1 MRRFL
6 QHTSLALIAIVGLI
20 TANAEAGPLADV
32 IGYVEVGQNATGGLD
47 WADPDNVLVKAGGIS
62 LGNYDDAT
70 YLPPIVEDTV
80 GYNMNQGNPPGMVV
94 GFTTPVNNGPGNDL
108 RIQGN
113 AYAID
118 GTDYYWS
125 EPGYIEV
132 AAETTPGQTGA
143 TTDGWADETFY
154 LIKPSN
160 YDQVGDPRLG
170 PLSGIYVYGDDP
182 DGALDDNGHPLQV
195 QKYADSWGEDLID
208 AGGSQLD
215 LYGWADWNP
224 SGDRV
229 DLSDA
234 IDMDGNPV
242 ALASIAYVRIRTASN
257 EDMGIFGSMSTE
269 VEYVEDISMVP
280 EPTSLAL
287 LAAGGAALIA
297 RRRRR

>member
-1 MRRFL
+1 M
-6 QHTSLALIAIVGLI
+6 
-20 TANAEAGPLADV
+20 
-32 IGYVEVGQNATGGLD
+32 
-47 WADPDNVLVKAGGIS
+47 
-62 LGNYDDAT
+62 
-70 YLPPIVEDTV
+70 
-80 GYNMNQGNPPGMVV
+80 
-94 GFTTPVNNGPGNDL
+94 
-108 RIQGN
+108 
-113 AYAID
+113 
-118 GTDYYWS
+118 
-125 EPGYIEV
+125 
-132 AAETTPGQTGA
+132 
-143 TTDGWADETFY
+143 
-154 LIKPSN
+154 
-160 YDQVGDPRLG
+160 
-170 PLSGIYVYGDDP
+170 
-182 DGALDDNGHPLQV
+182 
-195 QKYADSWGEDLID
+195 SWGEDLID